1 MKKVLLFLVL
11 FFIFSYSNAATF
23 TSVASGDWNSDATW
37 SGTGIPGVND
47 IVIINSNFVIT
58 VSSPTVTCQSIE
70 FSGNGI
76 LRVNSGSTLNVITS
90 LIVDSS
96 NSSNRTTAIQ
106 GAGTLNSSSVQVGTN
121 ATPTNNFATVLI
133 STISNLN
140 ISGNLGLVSRRAASL
155 NNNASFRLES
165 GVVDIDGQITT
176 TNQSSGVTSTF
187 TMASGAQTGV
197 LLLSNA
203 NPFNLSTNTTN
214 TIVLNGASTTVNYN
228 GLAQSVLA
236 TTYTNLSLSGSGT
249 KTFLSSTLITNA
261 LSIATGVKAN
271 LGTFTHTARSI
282 NLGGTIATAQTWGS
296 SASTATNKNDVF
308 FESSTGLVLIIRE
321 VNRIYTDYNG
331 FFTSAGTTSDPTKQ
345 PDTENNLLAFE
356 WNGKTWATGVD
367 NAVLTS
373 NGVAF
378 EDTKFRALKIFDIQ
392 YTTSTYFLQGAAID
406 GSLTNRVLT
415 PALIG
420 STSTPAELAERLT
433 DGKRGLSLGTG
444 IANIKAGTSEFK
456 IGTGNINISG
466 VGDGKPDIIITQVAQ
481 PNSVA
486 DVFKFVDVNGNTI
499 GNPITISFP
508 SINAVGTYR
517 LDLFNAADGSTTNS
531 FTPNETRDIRMLGYD
546 FSDFGINASN
556 EALVDR
562 LVITF
567 SGSSDCAFIGV
578 NEGSLKR
585 SELSLIKTAS
595 IIDCGKI
602 GDTVTYTFEVKNT
615 GDVPINKI
623 KVFDLNPA
631 VSIPSN
637 SIALLMPGASATVTG
652 TYVITAADA
661 AIGKIE
667 NSAEVEGEDPSF
679 FKITD
684 ISGTN
689 EFNNVPTVINLLD
702 PPTIGAISNVTCAAV
717 TSGTVVLSNLPPTGN
732 WMISSTPTVMGL
744 SGASGSG
751 TSTIISGLPIGNY
764 TFRVTSASGCISP
777 NSANVAILD
786 ASSAT
791 WNGTAWVGGITPDAT
806 RNAIINGPFTISSNL
821 TACSLTINT
830 GVVVTVASG
839 VTLTITNAVTTNG
852 QLIFENNASLV
863 QTTNATN
870 TGAIEYRRISSPM
883 KNFDYTYWSSPVT
896 GQNIV
901 ALSPNTLADKYF
913 RFDGST
919 DNWEFYN
926 GTMVPGVGYIIRTPK
941 EGNPWPNGEIVSFP
955 YSQPVAFKGVPNNGN
970 YPFAVGA
977 NELNLIGNPYPSA
990 ISADDFI
997 TANASIIYG
1006 ALYFWTHN
1014 TAIAPSGSDYV
1025 YTANDYATYNITGGT
1040 AGGPLPIPLTGPAQ
1054 SPGLNTSVPDGFIA
1068 AGQSFFVEN
1077 SIAGNFQFT
1086 NAMRV
1091 AGNNSQ
1097 FFKQANTKKAA
1108 TIEKNRV
1115 WLNLTNSSG
1124 AFKQLLVGYITGAT
1138 NDWDNLYDGPTFDG
1152 QEFVDFYSVNQG
1164 KNLTIQGRALPFVD
1178 TDVVPLGYRSTIAGS
1193 FDISI
1198 DNRDGAL
1205 AGQEIWLEDKKTN
1218 TLHELSKGNYTF
1230 TAINGVENDRF
1241 VLKYTNKTL
1250 GTDDN
1255 EVADNSLIVSVKN
1268 KKITLTSS
1276 AEAITQV
1283 QIFDLLGRKVYDKS
1297 KINAQEWS
1305 ISNLSSS
1312 EQTLIVKTTLA
1323 NGAISNKKIIY

>member
-1 MKKVLLFLVL
+1 MKKVLLFFIL
-11 FFIFSYSNAATF
+11 FFIFSFSKAATF
-23 TSVASGDWNSDATW
+23 TSIASGDWNSDATW

-47 IVIINSNFVIT
+47 VVIINSSYVIT
-58 VSSPTVTCQSIE
+58 VSSPTVTCQSIT
-70 FSGNGI
+70 FSGNGT
-76 LRVNSGSTLNVITS
+76 LRVNSGSILNVITS
-90 LIVDSS
+90 IIVDSS

-106 GAGTLNSSSVQVGTN
+106 GAGTLNCSSVQVGTN
-121 ATPTNNFATVLI
+121 STPSGNFSTVLI
-133 STISNLN
+133 ATISNFN
-140 ISGNLGLVSRRAASL
+140 VSGNVGLVSRRAGSFS
-155 NNNASFRLES
+155 NNANFRLES
-165 GVVDIDGQITT
+165 GVLDIDGQITT
-176 TNQSSGVTSTF
+176 TNQASGVVSTF

-214 TIVLNGASTTVNYN
+214 VIVLNGTSATVNYD
-228 GLAQSVLA
+228 GLSQNVFS
-236 TTYTNLSLSGSGT
+236 TNYTNLTFSNSGT
-249 KTFLSSTLITNA
+249 KTFLSSVSVASA
-261 LSIATGVKAN
+261 LSIATGGKAH
-271 LGTFTHTARSI
+271 LGTFTHTTRSI
-282 NLGGTIATAQTWGS
+282 NLGGTISTGQTWGS

-308 FESSTGLVLIIRE
+308 FESSTGLILIIRE

-331 FFTSAGTTSDPTKQ
+331 FFTSAGTTSVAANQ

-356 WNGKTWATGVD
+356 WYGKIWATGVD

-373 NGVAF
+373 NGVVF
-378 EDTKFRALKIFDIQ
+378 EDTKFRALKIFSIDA
-392 YTTSTYFLQGAAID
+392 TPGATYFLQGAAID
-406 GSLTNRVLT
+406 GSLSNRVLT

-420 STSTPAELAERLT
+420 SSSTPAELAQRLT
-433 DGKRGLSLGTG
+433 DGKKGLSLGTG

-481 PNSVA
+481 PNAIA

-517 LDLFNAADGSTTNS
+517 LDLFNAADGSTANG
-531 FTPNETRDIRMLGYD
+531 FAPNETRDIRMLGYD

-585 SELSLIKTAS
+585 SELSLVKTVS
-595 IIDCGKI
+595 ITDCGKT

-623 KVFDLNPA
+623 KVNDFNPA

-637 SIALLMPGASATVTG
+637 TIALLAPGATATVTG
-652 TYVITAADA
+652 TYVITAADV
-661 AIGKIE
+661 AIGKLE
-667 NSAEVEGEDPSF
+667 NSAEVEGEDPSLS
-679 FKITD
+679 KVSD

-702 PPTIGAISNVTCAAV
+702 PPTIGTISNVTCSSV
-717 TSGTVVLSNLPPTGN
+717 TSGSVVLNNLPATGN
-732 WMISSTPTVMGL
+732 WSISSTPNVMGL
-744 SGASGSG
+744 SGTSGSG
-751 TSTIISGLPIGNY
+751 VTTIISGLPVGNY
-764 TFRVTSASGCISP
+764 TFRVTSESGCISP
-777 NSANVAILD
+777 SSINVSIVD
-786 ASSAT
+786 ASSTT
-791 WNGTAWVGGITPDAT
+791 WNGSSWSNGAPDAT
-806 RNAIINGPFTISSNL
+806 KNAIVTAVVPTSPFGSNL
-821 TACSLTINT
+821 TACSLTIST
-830 GVVVTVASG
+830 GVTATVPSG

-870 TGAIEYRRISSPM
+870 SGAIEYRRISSPM
-883 KNFDYTYWSSPVT
+883 KNFDFTYWSSPVT
-896 GQNIV
+896 GQT
-901 ALSPNTLADKYF
+901 AKLLSPNTLADKYF
-913 RFDGST
+913 RFDGLAN
-919 DNWEFYN
+919 DWIFDD
-926 GTMVPGVGYIIRTPK
+926 GTMAPGVGFIIRVPK
-941 EGNPWPNGEIVSFP
+941 PGSPAPDNWSGST
-955 YSQPVAFKGVPNNGN
+955 YAQPVAFKGVPNNGN
-970 YPFAVGA
+970 YSFGVGA
-977 NELNLIGNPYPSA
+977 NQYNLVGNPYPSA
-990 ISADDFI
+990 IRADDFI
-997 TANASIIYG
+997 NANSGIIYG

-1025 YTANDYATYNITGGT
+1025 YTADDYASYTL
-1040 AGGPLPIPLTGPAQ
+1040 AGGAGTSKAPSTGA
-1054 SPGLNTSVPDGFIA
+1054 SGTVPNGFIA
-1068 AGQSFFVEN
+1068 AGQSFFVGN
-1077 SIAGNFQFT
+1077 AAAGSFQFT

-1091 AGNNSQ
+1091 SGNNSQ
-1097 FFKQANTKKAA
+1097 FFKQASTKKAA
-1108 TIEKNRV
+1108 AMEKNRV
-1115 WLNLTNSSG
+1115 WLNLTNSGG
-1124 AFKQLLVGYITGAT
+1124 AFKQLLVGYIEGAT

-1152 QEFVDFYSVNQG
+1152 QEFVDFYSINQG
-1164 KNLTIQGRALPFVD
+1164 QNLTIQGRALPFVD
-1178 TDVVPLGYRSTIAGS
+1178 TDVVPLGYRSTIAGT
-1193 FDISI
+1193 FEISI

-1205 AGQEIWLEDKKTN
+1205 TNQAIWLEDKKTN
-1218 TLHELSKGNYTF
+1218 TLHELSKGKYTF

-1255 EVADNSLIVSVKN
+1255 EVLDKSLIVSVKN

-1276 AEAITQV
+1276 AESITQV

-1305 ISNLSSS
+1305 ISTLPSS